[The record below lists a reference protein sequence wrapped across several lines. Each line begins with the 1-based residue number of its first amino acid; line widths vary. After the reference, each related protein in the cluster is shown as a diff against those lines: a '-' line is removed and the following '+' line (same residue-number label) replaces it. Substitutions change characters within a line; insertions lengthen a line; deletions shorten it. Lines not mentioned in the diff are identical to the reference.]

1 MIKITVE
8 NSKGKQLCLTD
19 DENKYQ
25 LESVLGLNPPS
36 ADIAMS
42 DNIEDGADF
51 VHSRIGTRNIVIN
64 LVIKGYVEENRLALY
79 KYFPNKENV
88 KLYFETNT
96 KKVWIDGYVESNE
109 PDQFSMLT
117 TCQISILCPNPFFK
131 DLEETLINMN
141 IIAPKF
147 YFPFYT
153 VTPRPFSTYSQISI
167 LNLINEGNVSSG
179 MTIEISARGEVIN
192 PTIYN
197 RDTKE
202 YIGVG
207 TAERPFIMMKGDT
220 ILITTHINNK
230 RVKLIRNAVETNIF
244 NYLKK
249 GSKFLQLETGD
260 NVFTYSAESGNEYI
274 DIDFK
279 YYSNY
284 EGI

>member
-1 MIKITVE
+1 M
-8 NSKGKQLCLTD
+8 
-19 DENKYQ
+19 Y
-25 LESVLGLNPPS
+25 
-36 ADIAMS
+36 
-42 DNIEDGADF
+42 
-51 VHSRIGTRNIVIN
+51 
-64 LVIKGYVEENRLALY
+64 
-79 KYFPNKENV
+79 PNKENV

-153 VTPRPFSTYSQISI
+153 VTPRPFSIYSQITI

>member
-19 DENKYQ
+19 DEDKYQ
-25 LESVLGLNPPS
+25 IESVLGLNPPS

-153 VTPRPFSTYSQISI
+153 VTPRPFSIYLQISI

-207 TAERPFIMMKGDT
+207 TTERPFIMMKGDT